1 MFISRSS
8 LFYSTSARYECDTS
22 ETRATPVRYESDTSA
37 TRITQVRHELYKS
50 DFDNDVS
57 KNIFSHPYISYVVNG
72 RLEEEKQFRS
82 KNYLSEMPLSHA
94 NIESVPPKLN
104 FVIGKAISK

>member
-1 MFISRSS
+1 MPD
-8 LFYSTSARYECDTS
+8 TSA
-22 ETRATPVRYESDTSA
+22 TRARYESDTSA
-37 TRITQVRHELYKS
+37 TRITQVRRELYES

-57 KNIFSHPYISYVVNG
+57 KNIFSHPYISYIVNG

-82 KNYLSEMPLSHA
+82 KNYLLEMPLSHA
-94 NIESVPPKLN
+94 NMRLKSVPPKLD